1 MLVARQGVGMPGPR
15 PQLEFEQAWPLLKVA
30 PIRVQAGIG
39 KLIEAMVAREEMGML
54 GLMR

>member
-1 MLVARQGVGMPGPR
+1 MLVARQGVGVPGPR